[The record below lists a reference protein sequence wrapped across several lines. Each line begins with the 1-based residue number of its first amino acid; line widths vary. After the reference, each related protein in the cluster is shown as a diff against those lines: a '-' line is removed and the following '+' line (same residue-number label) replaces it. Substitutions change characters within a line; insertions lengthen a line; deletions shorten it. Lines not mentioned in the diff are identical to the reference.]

1 MDKKMKLRLLLMIF
15 TFSVMLSWG
24 CVAKAQR
31 ATAYVSKNTSESIAY
46 CRKCSYVDTAVNTND
61 YPDHSDYCPKCH
73 SGMKAFSSSY
83 GSVDGYG
90 TISYK
95 ITVKK
100 NKKTWVTF
108 PAKARISKVGY
119 VFKNGKIKGI
129 KAVGRHKGS
138 GKCIRFKSNKIMVKC
153 AKTSK
158 FLFIYKGNKMAMLL
172 VNVEK

>member
-1 MDKKMKLRLLLMIF
+1 MDKKIRLHGLLMIVAF
-15 TFSVMLSWG
+15 LVMVSWG
-24 CVAKAQR
+24 CPAKAKR
-31 ATAYVSKNTSESIAY
+31 AAAYVSKNTSESIAY

-138 GKCIRFKSNKIMVKC
+138 GKCIKFKSNKIMVKC
-153 AKTSK
+153 AKTTK
-158 FLFIYKGNKMAMLL
+158 FLFIYKGNEIAMLL
-172 VNVEK
+172 VNVVK